1 MLEAKEIDA
10 IYMESIPEF
19 MREMKE
25 SLEAVADT
33 IYALGYVASRIE
45 PDGELGGRLTAAE
58 LAARKFDG
66 LNVVIQPV
74 R

>member
-1 MLEAKEIDA
+1 MGSEVFCSDQFLLAHQLCSA
-10 IYMESIPEF
+10 
-19 MREMKE
+19 
-25 SLEAVADT
+25 T
-33 IYALGYVASRIE
+33 IE